1 MAKLTGVFIVAS
13 ILKSK
18 MDDAKRDVTLL
29 ASDKAEENKKLWDE
43 ISTGSIHLSSLKPE
57 IELEEGVEYRVEIS
71 KVEVKNKET
80 TNNKEGKTSNEGKD
94 NEAKGSQ

>member
-1 MAKLTGVFIVAS
+1 MAKLIGVFVVAS

-18 MDDAKRDVTLL
+18 MDEDKRDVTLL

-57 IELEEGVEYRVEIS
+57 IELEEGVEYMVEIS
-71 KVEVKNKET
+71 KVETKGNGAE
-80 TNNKEGKTSNEGKD
+80 NNKAEKAHNVGKD
-94 NEAKGSQ
+94 NEAKG